1 MILQCTEAAGII
13 TEVGSEVGNR
23 LRVGDRV
30 CLKVW
35 SGGAAAEEIVALA
48 SDCMVLP
55 PSMTF
60 EQGSYQ

>member
-1 MILQCTEAAGII
+1 
-13 TEVGSEVGNR
+13 
-23 LRVGDRV
+23 
-30 CLKVW
+30 LKVW

-60 EQGSYQ
+60 EQGVY